1 MSTNF
6 TLELTARDNTGTSAS
21 RCLRRAGQVPVVV
34 YGADRD
40 NAYYTVDH
48 DRLMHNLAVQAFH
61 SAIID
66 VNENKKTQST
76 ILREVQMHPYKQQVL
91 HIDLQRI
98 KSTET
103 ITLRVPLHFV
113 GDDEAP
119 GTKIDGGIFTR
130 LIVDLEIQCLPKDLP
145 EYIEVDVSALELNQ
159 SVHISNI
166 TLPDGVEM
174 SSSYADA
181 DDYAVASITPPR
193 VAAADEEADADP
205 AALDAQVEGAAPTD
219 AESES

>member
-1 MSTNF
+1 MSSNF
-6 TLELTARDNTGTSAS
+6 TLELTARDDTGTSAS
-21 RCLRRAGQVPVVV
+21 RRLRRAGQVPVVV
-34 YGADRD
+34 YGADKD
-40 NAYYTVDH
+40 NACYTADH
-48 DRLMHNLAVQAFH
+48 DRLMHNLEVQAFH

-66 VNENKKTQST
+66 VNENKKRQST

-98 KSTET
+98 KSTEA

-119 GTKIDGGIFTR
+119 GIKIDGGIFTR

-145 EYIEVDVSALELNQ
+145 EYIEIDVSALEMNQ

-166 TLPDGVEM
+166 TLPEGVEL

-181 DDYAVASITPPR
+181 DDYAVAGITPPR
-193 VAAADEEADADP
+193 VAAAEEEAEEEP
-205 AALDAQVEGAAPTD
+205 AAMDAQFED